1 MIRCPQCRTRRAS
14 YASMMAHVKAS
25 GHKLCD
31 CGGYHFPQQ
40 PYSAVQILEEAVKQS
55 TPGKI
60 VKSFGNGEVFQ
71 SNSKIR
77 GKKELQCL

>member
-1 MIRCPQCRTRRAS
+1 MITLPQ
-14 YASMMAHVKAS
+14 H
-25 GHKLCD
+25 
-31 CGGYHFPQQ
+31 

>member
-31 CGGYHFPQQ
+31 CGGYHFPHREGS
-40 PYSAVQILEEAVKQS
+40 PCCHSNPMSALHAAASAGTTSIFTFS
-55 TPGKI
+55 YD
-60 VKSFGNGEVFQ
+60 N
-71 SNSKIR
+71 
-77 GKKELQCL
+77 